1 MSFLLGK
8 DWNVLTIT
16 FERADLYRING
27 NRTKGRDANKI
38 RDNAKRHAR
47 TIFWGI
53 FNQKGKLLDSGPGAY
68 GTMIPAAA
76 LERLG
81 REWTS
86 NAAIV
91 EVLEQLQRGESD
103 KAAKI
108 FSWGDKA
115 ETPSPTPPQPKPPAN
130 NPPANNPPANNPAAT
145 KSAAAPPSE
154 LPRDTTGVYKL
165 VIASDEGDEFEST
178 LKLMKQAGQLTGTLL
193 SPDGEEAPIEHALLD
208 GSALSFNFCLGAGE
222 EALSLKFQG
231 TIDKDRVQGKLS

>member
-47 TIFWGI
+47 TIYWGI
-53 FNQKGKLLDSGPGAY
+53 FNQKGKLLDGGPGAY

-81 REWTS
+81 REWTT

-115 ETPSPTPPQPKPPAN
+115 ETPPPTTAPPKPA
-130 NPPANNPPANNPAAT
+130 AIKPAAT
-145 KSAAAPPSE
+145 KPAAAPPGE
-154 LPRDTTGVYKL
+154 LPRDTASVYKL
-165 VIASDEGDEFEST
+165 VIASDEGAEFEST

-208 GSALSFNFCLGAGE
+208 GSALSFDFSLGAGE
-222 EALSLKFQG
+222 ETLSLKFQG
-231 TIDKDRVQGKLS
+231 TIEKDRVLGKLS

>member
-68 GTMIPAAA
+68 GTMIPPAA

-115 ETPSPTPPQPKPPAN
+115 ETSSPPVLPPKPT
-130 NPPANNPPANNPAAT
+130 AT
-145 KSAAAPPSE
+145 KSAAPPPGE
-154 LPRDTTGVYKL
+154 LQRDTTGVYKL
-165 VIASDEGDEFEST
+165 LIASDEGDEFESS
-178 LKLMKQAGQLTGTLL
+178 LKLTKQAGQLTGTLL
-193 SPDGEEAPIEHALLD
+193 SPEGDEVPIEHALLD
-208 GSALSFNFCLGAGE
+208 GAALSFDFSLGAGE

-231 TIDKDRVQGKLS
+231 QIEKDLVKGKLS

>member
-47 TIFWGI
+47 TIFWGV

-68 GTMIPAAA
+68 GTMIPAVA
-76 LERLG
+76 LERLS
-81 REWTS
+81 REWMT

-91 EVLEQLQRGESD
+91 EVLEQLQRGEGD

-108 FSWGDKA
+108 FSWKDKA
-115 ETPSPTPPQPKPPAN
+115 ETPAPTAPEPKAT
-130 NPPANNPPANNPAAT
+130 AA
-145 KSAAAPPSE
+145 KPAAAPQSDR
-154 LPRDTTGVYKL
+154 PRDTTNVYKL
-165 VIASDEGDEFEST
+165 VVASDEGEEFESS
-178 LKLMKQAGQLTGTLL
+178 LKLTKRGGQLTGTLM
-193 SPDGEEAPIEHALLD
+193 SPDGEEVPIEHALLD
-208 GSALSFNFCLGAGE
+208 GSALSFDFSLGAGE
-222 EALSLKFQG
+222 QALSLKFQG
-231 TIDKDRVQGKLS
+231 KIDQDLVKGKLF

>member
-47 TIFWGI
+47 TIFWGV
-53 FNQKGKLLDSGPGAY
+53 FNQKGKLLDGGPGAY

-81 REWTS
+81 REWTT

-115 ETPSPTPPQPKPPAN
+115 ETPPPAAPQPKPAATNPA
-130 NPPANNPPANNPAAT
+130 ANNPAAT

-193 SPDGEEAPIEHALLD
+193 SPGGEEAPIEHALLD
-208 GSALSFNFCLGAGE
+208 GSALSFDFSLGAGE

-231 TIDKDRVQGKLS
+231 QIEKGLVKGKLS